1 MAFCTAYDIRV
12 VFDNE
17 LIKALLF
24 INSGKLQQL
33 TVKTL
38 NELSLFNF
46 THDLW
51 LFQLRRLG
59 VYGQGDRYDDFVVES
74 AMVVEFVITPPRGS
88 NELNDSAPDHNL
100 YKPIYTSSWQANR
113 ISGHSWHNNEYDTK
127 LHMCHNGFAFGYIS
141 RP

>member
-24 INSGKLQQL
+24 INRGKLQQL

-46 THDLW
+46 TFDLW

-59 VYGQGDRYDDFVVES
+59 VDDRSDGYDEFVVQS
-74 AMVVEFVITPPRGS
+74 AMVVEFVITSPRGS
-88 NELNDSAPDHNL
+88 NELNDSAPEKESRREL
-100 YKPIYTSSWQANR
+100 
-113 ISGHSWHNNEYDTK
+113 EK
-127 LHMCHNGFAFGYIS
+127 LG
-141 RP
+141 RPQLVQTHIHE